1 MTIINRVLLASL
13 LLSPV
18 AAGAQ
23 TAATDA
29 KKDKNDPNRVICR
42 SVESTGSRLGKK
54 KECHTAAE
62 WAEAQ
67 AISRRDVEKF
77 QANRWSVKQ

>member
-1 MTIINRVLLASL
+1 MV
-13 LLSPV
+13 
-18 AAGAQ
+18 
-23 TAATDA
+23 
-29 KKDKNDPNRVICR
+29 CR